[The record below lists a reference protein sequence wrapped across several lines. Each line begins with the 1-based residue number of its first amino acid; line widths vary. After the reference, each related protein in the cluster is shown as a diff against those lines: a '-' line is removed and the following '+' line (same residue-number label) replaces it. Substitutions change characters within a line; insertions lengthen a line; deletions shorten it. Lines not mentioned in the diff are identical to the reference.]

1 LLFGCRCYWQF
12 RCWEAVVDR
21 RSIQQPKN
29 QAAAIAGFS
38 PIFANFA
45 ALLTEHD
52 NSKYIHSLQG

>member
-1 LLFGCRCYWQF
+1 LDVDVIGNFGVGKQLWIG
-12 RCWEAVVDR
+12 EAFNN
-21 RSIQQPKN
+21 QKN

-52 NSKYIHSLQG
+52 NSKYIRSLQG